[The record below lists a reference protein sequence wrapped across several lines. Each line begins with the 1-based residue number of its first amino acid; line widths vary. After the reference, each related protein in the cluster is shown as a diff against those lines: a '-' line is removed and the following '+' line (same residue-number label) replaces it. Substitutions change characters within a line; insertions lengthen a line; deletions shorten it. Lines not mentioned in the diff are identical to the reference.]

1 MQNVKLQFSI
11 FQSHP
16 KLVYLDNAA
25 STQTPESVIQ
35 AMDNYYKNYRANI
48 HRGLYDLSQ
57 KATDEYEKARQK
69 IAQFI
74 NAEKEEII
82 FTSGTTHGLNFL
94 ANSLGKNLQAGDN
107 IVLTRAEHHAN
118 LLPWQQIAKEKGV
131 EIRFIDLDVQME
143 EMDGDDLV
151 FANMQNK
158 FPIAD
163 FFGPFNLDVN
173 SAKNLI
179 DKKTKIVSFGL
190 VSNTLGNIAPANEI
204 IDLAH
209 NVGAI
214 TVLDAA
220 QAMAHI
226 PIDIKNLDC
235 DFLVF
240 SGHKMYGPTGIG
252 VLYGKKERLQ
262 TLEPYF
268 YGGDMVSEVTYQD
281 AEWSDIPARFEGG
294 TPNIAGAIGLG
305 AAVDFIT
312 SIGWNNLTQHEVG
325 LTERLFS
332 ELQKI
337 EGIKIIGPEFGESRI
352 GVVSFVLEGIHT
364 HDVAEI
370 LNRDQLCIRGGHHCA
385 MPLMQYLGLPGT
397 NRVSVGI
404 YNSFEDIDILAGALQ
419 KVKKIFV

>member
-1 MQNVKLQFSI
+1 MQNIKSQFPI

-16 KLVYLDNAA
+16 NLVYLDNAA
-25 STQTPESVIQ
+25 STQTPVSVAQ
-35 AMDNYYKNYRANI
+35 AMDEYYKNYRANI
-48 HRGLYDLSQ
+48 HRGIYDLSQ
-57 KATDEYEKARQK
+57 KATEEYERARAK
-69 IAQFI
+69 VAQFI
-74 NAEKEEII
+74 NAEKEEIV
-82 FTSGTTHGLNFL
+82 FTSGTTHGLNLL
-94 ANSLGKNLQAGDN
+94 ARSLGKNLQPGDN
-107 IVLTRAEHHAN
+107 IVLTRLEHHAN
-118 LLPWQQIAKEKGV
+118 LVPWQQIAKEKGV
-131 EIRFIDLDVQME
+131 EIRFIDLDIEMN

-158 FPIAD
+158 FPIAK
-163 FFGPFNLDVN
+163 FSGPFNLDTS
-173 SAKNLI
+173 SAQKLI
-179 DKKTKIVSFGL
+179 DKNTKIVSFSL
-190 VSNTLGNIAPANEI
+190 VSNVLGNITHANEI
-204 IDLAH
+204 IALAH

-214 TVLDAA
+214 TVVDAA
-220 QAMAHI
+220 QAIAHI

-252 VLYGKKERLQ
+252 VLSGKKERLQ

-268 YGGDMVSEVTYQD
+268 YGGDMVSIVTYQD
-281 AEWSDIPARFEGG
+281 AEWADTPARFEGG

-305 AAVDFIT
+305 AAIDFIA
-312 SIGWNNLTQHEVG
+312 SIGWNNLIEHEVR
-325 LTERLFS
+325 LTEKLFS

-337 EGIKIIGPEFGESRI
+337 EGVKIIGPEFGESKI

-370 LNRDQLCIRGGHHCA
+370 LNRDQVCIRGGHHCA

-404 YNSFEDIDILAGALQ
+404 YNSLEDIDRLALALQ
-419 KVKKIFV
+419 KVKKIFA

>member
-1 MQNVKLQFSI
+1 MKDIKSQFPI

-16 KLVYLDNAA
+16 ELVYFDNAA

-57 KATDEYEKARQK
+57 KATEEYENGRAK

-74 NAEKEEII
+74 NAKKEEVI
-82 FTSGTTHGLNFL
+82 FTSGTTHGLNLL
-94 ANSLGKNLQAGDN
+94 ARSLGKNLQPGDN
-107 IVLTRAEHHAN
+107 IVLTRLEHHAN
-118 LLPWQQIAKEKGV
+118 LVPWQQIAKEKGV
-131 EIRFIDLDVQME
+131 EIRFIDLNI
-143 EMDGDDLV
+143 EMNEIDGDDLV

-158 FPIAD
+158 FPIAK
-163 FFGPFNLDVN
+163 FSGPFNLDTS
-173 SAKNLI
+173 SAQKLI
-179 DKKTKIVSFGL
+179 DKNTKIVSFSL
-190 VSNTLGNIAPANEI
+190 VSNVLGNITHANEI
-204 IDLAH
+204 IDVAKQY
-209 NVGAI
+209 GAI
-214 TVLDAA
+214 TIVDAA
-220 QAMAHI
+220 QAIAHI
-226 PIDIKNLDC
+226 PLDIKNLDC

-252 VLYGKKERLQ
+252 VLYGKKDRLE

-268 YGGDMVSEVTYQD
+268 YGGDMVSTVTYQD
-281 AEWSDIPARFEGG
+281 AEWADTPARFEGG

-305 AAVDFIT
+305 VAVDFIT
-312 SIGWNNLTQHEVG
+312 SIGWNNLIEHEVR
-325 LTERLFS
+325 LTEKLFS

-337 EGIKIIGPEFGESRI
+337 EGVKIIGPEFGESRI

-370 LNRDQLCIRGGHHCA
+370 LNRDQVCIRGGHHCA

-404 YNSFEDIDILAGALQ
+404 YNSVEDIDRLAVALE

>member
-1 MQNVKLQFSI
+1 MKDIKSQFPI

-16 KLVYLDNAA
+16 ELVYFDNAA

-57 KATDEYEKARQK
+57 KATEEYENGRAK

-74 NAEKEEII
+74 NAKKEEVI
-82 FTSGTTHGLNFL
+82 FTSGTTHGLNLL
-94 ANSLGKNLQAGDN
+94 ARSLGKNLQPGDN
-107 IVLTRAEHHAN
+107 IVLTRLEHHAN
-118 LLPWQQIAKEKGV
+118 LVPWQQIAKEKGV
-131 EIRFIDLDVQME
+131 EIRFIDLNI
-143 EMDGDDLV
+143 EMNEIDGDDLV

-158 FPIAD
+158 FPIAK
-163 FFGPFNLDVN
+163 FSGPFNLDTS
-173 SAKNLI
+173 SAQKLI
-179 DKKTKIVSFGL
+179 DKNTKIVSFSL
-190 VSNTLGNIAPANEI
+190 VSNVLGNITHANEI
-204 IDLAH
+204 IDVAKQY
-209 NVGAI
+209 GAI
-214 TVLDAA
+214 TIVDAA
-220 QAMAHI
+220 QAIAHI
-226 PIDIKNLDC
+226 PLDIKNLDC

-252 VLYGKKERLQ
+252 VLYGKKDRLE

-268 YGGDMVSEVTYQD
+268 YGGDMVSTVTYQD
-281 AEWSDIPARFEGG
+281 AEWADTPARFEGG

-305 AAVDFIT
+305 VAVDFIT
-312 SIGWNNLTQHEVG
+312 SIGWNNLIEHEVR
-325 LTERLFS
+325 LTEKLFS

-337 EGIKIIGPEFGESRI
+337 EGVKIIGPEFGESRI

-370 LNRDQLCIRGGHHCA
+370 LNRDQVCIRGGHHCA

-404 YNSFEDIDILAGALQ
+404 YNSLEDIDILVSALQ